1 MIRITRWQQQI
12 LSRGGADLFSE
23 QTDCLQWIDLCGCDA
38 QTEQYWMERCGV
50 HPLAMQD
57 AQRDRHP
64 PKLEQFSNQIFVLL
78 RGIAQRSEGV
88 DYQPLQISYF
98 IGRSTLLTVHRHRA
112 MSIDAWHNSAQLGDV
127 LAQGPMALFL
137 QLSKSLGQL
146 YLDMLLEFEPQLSD
160 AEDQLRTLTA
170 DDQLLGE
177 MMAAKTRLRRLCRDH
192 TYHHQVFV
200 ALRQLEADALP
211 VQAHLAQDSYE
222 RFERVNSL
230 AHLYYDLAGD
240 LIDGHISLSS
250 HRLNTTKR
258 VLTVVTAL
266 IVTLS
271 FLAGLYGMNFD
282 YIPELHHRHG
292 YFILLG
298 VMATTAATLLALFKW
313 KRWL

>member
-1 MIRITRWQQQI
+1 MIKIVQWRDGQ
-12 LSRGGADLFSE
+12 LHSGGEELYVGDDS
-23 QTDCLQWIDLCGCDA
+23 TPTWIDLCGCDA
-38 QTEQYWMERCGV
+38 ATEQRWMERCGV

-64 PKLEQFSNQIFVLL
+64 PKLEQFEQQLFVLL
-78 RGIAQRSEGV
+78 RGIAARSEGV

-98 IGRSTLLTVHRHRA
+98 IGSSTLLTIHRSHA
-112 MSIDAWHNSAQLGDV
+112 MSIDNWHGSALLGSV
-127 LAQGPMALFL
+127 LAEGPMALFL

-160 AEDQLRTLTA
+160 AEDQLRTLRA

-177 MMAAKTRLRRLCRDH
+177 MMAAKTRLRKLCRDH
-192 TYHHQVFV
+192 TYHHQVFS
-200 ALRQLEADALP
+200 ALRQLQSPQLP
-211 VQAHLAQDSYE
+211 RHDHLAQDSYE

-230 AHLYYDLAGD
+230 SHLYYDLAGD

-250 HRLNTTKR
+250 HRLNSTMR

-266 IVTLS
+266 FVPLS

-282 YIPELHHRHG
+282 HIPELHHPHG

-298 VMATTAATLLALFKW
+298 AMATIATTLLALFRW